1 LWRASGSSGEPRQLT
16 APAEGERH
24 ELPHVLP
31 GGRAV
36 LFTILPSNG
45 PPQIAVHLLE
55 SGETRSLFEGVGGRF
70 VDSGHVVFGRQGK
83 LWAVPFDPDALQT
96 LGEARPVRDD
106 VLWPAGGYPQ
116 FAVGGGVLAYLRSND
131 IVRGQGNTILSWVD
145 RHGRTTPLS
154 LEPNSFLM
162 PRLSPKGDRFV
173 VQIGG
178 SRDLWTYDVGR
189 RTLTRLTS
197 NRIVAFSAPFWTANG
212 RRVGFMT
219 WFDGEIGLGLVPPD
233 GSGEVEKL
241 LTDVGTRSFERTDP
255 VLLPDESGIILT
267 GLAPGTT
274 TEDLLLVPLSGE
286 RRARPLFH
294 AEGVERNP
302 AVSPDGRFIAYNS
315 DESGRTEVYVRPLP
329 DAGSWK
335 RQISADGGAGP
346 VWTRGGSEIVYLD
359 RQGRMMAVAVHA
371 GSTGEFDYSNPTVLF
386 SRENISANSL
396 DRGWDVTADGSR
408 FLFSGDDPGAEG
420 GATSVQLVLIQNW
433 TDELSRVVPRG
444 P

>member
-1 LWRASGSSGEPRQLT
+1 
-16 APAEGERH
+16 
-24 ELPHVLP
+24 
-31 GGRAV
+31 
-36 LFTILPSNG
+36 
-45 PPQIAVHLLE
+45 
-55 SGETRSLFEGVGGRF
+55 
-70 VDSGHVVFGRQGK
+70 
-83 LWAVPFDPDALQT
+83 
-96 LGEARPVRDD
+96 
-106 VLWPAGGYPQ
+106 
-116 FAVGGGVLAYLRSND
+116 
-131 IVRGQGNTILSWVD
+131 
-145 RHGRTTPLS
+145 
-154 LEPNSFLM
+154 M

-189 RTLTRLTS
+189 STLTRLTS

-212 RRVGFMT
+212 RRVGFIT

-255 VLLPDESGIILT
+255 VLLPDGSGIILT

-274 TEDLLLVPLSGE
+274 IEDLLLVPLSGD
-286 RRARPLFH
+286 RRVRPLFH

-329 DAGSWK
+329 DAGSGKW
-335 RQISADGGAGP
+335 QISTDGGAGP

-359 RQGRMMAVAVHA
+359 RQGRMTAVAVHA
-371 GSTGEFDYSNPTVLF
+371 GSTGGFNYSNATVLF
-386 SRENISANSL
+386 TRENISADSL
-396 DRGWDVTADGSR
+396 DRSWDVTADGNR
-408 FLFSGDDPGAEG
+408 FLFSGADGGAEG
-420 GATSVQLVLIQNW
+420 RATAVQLVLIQNW